1 MDSKSTPE
9 DYDWLRQH
17 SERKKQDR
25 ANGAWG
31 QKKVTHIYPSNKFL
45 NSHSCSVYCLRSKY
59 VQGKEVLYCRFT
71 EQVAS

>member
-17 SERKKQDR
+17 SKRKKQDR
-25 ANGAWG
+25 ANGAWRER
-31 QKKVTHIYPSNKFL
+31 KVTLMYPSNEFR
-45 NSHSCSVYCLRSKY
+45 NSHNCYVYCLRSKY
-59 VQGKEVLYCRFT
+59 AESKKILYCRFT